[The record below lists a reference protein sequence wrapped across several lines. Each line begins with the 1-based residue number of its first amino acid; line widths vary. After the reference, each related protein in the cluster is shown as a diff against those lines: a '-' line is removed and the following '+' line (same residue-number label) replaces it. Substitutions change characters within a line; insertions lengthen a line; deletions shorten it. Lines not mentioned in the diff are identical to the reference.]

1 MYAPHTTSQVVCN
14 RLKFVSSLQES
25 FSLWDSKKWI
35 KGVTKGDSILF
46 MYRLN
51 VRYSSCCIQEYNIL
65 SIYSTIG

>member
-1 MYAPHTTSQVVCN
+1 MYAVRTTILLYGSKQ
-14 RLKFVSSLQES
+14 FVRNFVLSLQES

-51 VRYSSCCIQEYNIL
+51 VRRQSYCMQY
-65 SIYSTIG
+65 